1 MVIKSKENTI
11 GAWAFLAVIIL
22 AIIAGVFA
30 GSSSNPLI
38 LTIIVILG
46 LIVGYFVA
54 EKDVQTFL
62 FASAASLIASFAGI
76 QGLASDVALR
86 GIAVSGVQITK
97 FMVSILGALLFLFI
111 PATIVVAVKTVFSIA
126 KV

>member
-1 MVIKSKENTI
+1 MSLRSKENTI
-11 GAWAFLAVIIL
+11 GAWAFLGGVILAVIV
-22 AIIAGVFA
+22 GVFS
-30 GSSSNPLI
+30 GSSNNPFL
-38 LTIIVILG
+38 LAVIMVLG

-62 FASAASLIASFAGI
+62 FASVASLIASFAGI

-86 GIAVSGVQITK
+86 GIAVSGVHITK
-97 FMVSILGALLFLFI
+97 MMISVLGALLFLFV
-111 PATIVVAVKTVFSIA
+111 PATIVVAIKTVFSIA

>member
-11 GAWAFLAVIIL
+11 GAWAFLAGIIL

-62 FASAASLIASFAGI
+62 FASAASLIASFAG
-76 QGLASDVALR
+76 
-86 GIAVSGVQITK
+86 SGVQITK

>member
-11 GAWAFLAVIIL
+11 GAWAFLAGIIL